1 MRVLAVD
8 DDPTVR
14 RTVSKLV
21 ESFGYECVSAD
32 DGEQAWETFERAP
45 CPVVVTD
52 WEMPRVDGLELCRRI
67 RTLRHPRYTYII
79 VLTAR
84 TKRADLIQGLSAG
97 ADDFMTKPVD
107 AALLEVRLSAA
118 GRILRLEQELR
129 GANQELSEVNRRL
142 QESSRIDPLMGI
154 QNRLAFEERIE
165 TFDPNSIPVEG
176 GCGVIMCDIDH
187 FKSYNDTYG
196 HMIGDQLLCAVADAI
211 RGALRAGDRA
221 YRFGGDEIVVLLR
234 GQDVVGAALAA
245 ERLCGN
251 VGDHEL
257 RNIAPEPLRVTISC
271 GAAACSAG
279 AAMAFD
285 WEVLIG
291 LADQAL
297 YAAKLAGRNCVR
309 VCWPHDAA
317 NLEFLSLDE
326 VKQRSAGF
334 PPSHSLLPLE
344 PLPLGSL
351 SLSSLSH
358 ATERRDPKD
367 VLK

>member
-1 MRVLAVD
+1 
-8 DDPTVR
+8 
-14 RTVSKLV
+14 
-21 ESFGYECVSAD
+21 
-32 DGEQAWETFERAP
+32 
-45 CPVVVTD
+45 
-52 WEMPRVDGLELCRRI
+52 
-67 RTLRHPRYTYII
+67 
-79 VLTAR
+79 
-84 TKRADLIQGLSAG
+84 
-97 ADDFMTKPVD
+97 MTKPVD
-107 AALLEVRLSAA
+107 AALLEIRLSAA

-129 GANQELSEVNRRL
+129 SANQELSEVNRRL

-187 FKSYNDTYG
+187 FKSYNDSYG

-211 RGALRAGDRA
+211 RGALRADDRA

-234 GQDVVGAALAA
+234 GQDVAGAALAA
-245 ERLCGN
+245 DRLCRN
-251 VGDHEL
+251 VGDLEL

-271 GAAACSAG
+271 GAAACSPGAAACSPG

-309 VCWPHDAA
+309 VCWPHDPA

-344 PLPLGSL
+344 PLPLDARSLNSL
-351 SLSSLSH
+351 SL
-358 ATERRDPKD
+358 ATERRDPKN